1 MGAKIHPSSV
11 VDSAAK
17 LGDGVEI
24 GPNCT
29 ITGDVQLGERVQLI
43 GAVHI
48 YGPVKIGSGTV
59 LYPGACIGFPGQ
71 DYKFKLGMPTA
82 GVVIGS
88 DCLIREHVTVHAA
101 TKADVPTT
109 LGNRVFLMVSSHVG
123 HDARVDDDAILV
135 NSAVMGGHSHVATR
149 AIMSGNTCLHQH
161 ARVGRLAFIGG
172 GVACP
177 RDVPPF
183 CVAGM
188 RDRINGVNF
197 VGMRRA
203 GMPREEITSV
213 RRAFWEVLRT
223 NMPRPEAVAR
233 LRELGKTSPAVLE
246 MAEFLQTSKRGASM
260 GMGAGSVEEI
270 EMA

>member
-1 MGAKIHPSSV
+1 MGAKVHPSSV
-11 VDSAAK
+11 IDPAAE
-17 LGDGVEI
+17 LADGVEI

-29 ITGDVQLGERVQLI
+29 ITGKVKLAERVQLI

-48 YGPVKIGSGTV
+48 YGPVEIGPGSTF
-59 LYPGACIGFPGQ
+59 YPGACIGYPGQ

-82 GVVIGS
+82 GVKIGAE
-88 DCLIREHVTVHAA
+88 CLIREHVTIHAA
-101 TKADVPTT
+101 TKPDVPTT
-109 LGNRVFLMVSSHVG
+109 LGNRVFMMVSSHAG
-123 HDARVDDDAILV
+123 HDARIDDDAILV

-149 AIMSGNTCLHQH
+149 AIMSGNTSLHQF

-183 CVAGM
+183 CVAGI

-203 GMPREEITSV
+203 GMDRDEITNI

-223 NMPRPEAVAR
+223 NLPRQEAVAR
-233 LRELGKTSPAVLE
+233 LRELGKNSPAVLE
-246 MAEFLQTSKRGASM
+246 MAEFLNTSKRGCSM
-260 GMGAGSVEEI
+260 GMGAGHHDEVEI
-270 EMA
+270 V